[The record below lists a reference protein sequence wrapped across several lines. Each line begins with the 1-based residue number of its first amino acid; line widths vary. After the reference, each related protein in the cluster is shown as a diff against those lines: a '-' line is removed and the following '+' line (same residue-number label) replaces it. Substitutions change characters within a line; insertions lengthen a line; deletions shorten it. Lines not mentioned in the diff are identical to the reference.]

1 MSSPETKPT
10 IAQLREALETMQF
23 DDCDYADYDGS
34 IVMLGAALTEL
45 EKLRKDYNELNLMYL
60 GEIGRDIRDEAMR
73 LYEQREALKD
83 ELEALKA
90 RYSPENKM
98 KSECSVCGVLDE
110 SVKERLDPYM
120 LEIHDKERWIA
131 SCRDCYQKR
140 VDDI

>member
-45 EKLRKDYNELNLMYL
+45 EKLRKDYNEL
-60 GEIGRDIRDEAMR
+60 A
-73 LYEQREALKD
+73 
-83 ELEALKA
+83 ALKA

-98 KSECSVCGVLDE
+98 KAECSVCGVLDE